1 MSIEYTGYCV
11 KCKAKGEMK
20 DVKIAVL
27 SNGMD
32 AAKGTCP
39 TCGTKMC
46 KIIGK
51 SGSQPSTKKEG
62 VTKMART
69 KKDKSKKKS
78 VQSDEEKAAKRKA
91 RRLARLAKRS
101 KGKKKGKS

>member
-20 DVKIAVL
+20 DVKIETM

-32 AAKGTCP
+32 VAKGLCL

-62 VTKMART
+62 VTKMV

-78 VQSDEEKAAKRKA
+78 VQSNEEKAAKRKA
-91 RRLARLAKRS
+91 RRLARLAKKS

>member
-11 KCKAKGEMK
+11 KCKAKGNMK

-32 AAKGTCP
+32 AAKGACP

-51 SGSQPSTKKEG
+51 SSSLTSTKKEG
-62 VTKMART
+62 VVKMAR
-69 KKDKSKKKS
+69 KEKSKKKS
-78 VQSDEEKAAKRKA
+78 VQSEEEKAAKRKA
-91 RRLARLAKRS
+91 RRLARATRKGKSRS
-101 KGKKKGKS
+101 KKGKK